1 MFVLENLQHRYGR
14 TAVLDL
20 PLFAADQGEHH
31 LILGRSGSGKTT
43 LLHILAGLLRP
54 TEGRVVVAGEELGA
68 LRGDALD
75 RFRGRHVGIVFQQM
89 HLLPT
94 LTVEQNLLLAP
105 YMAGL
110 PQDADR
116 AREVLRSLDVEEK
129 AQAYPHAL
137 SVGQRQRV
145 AIARAVM
152 NRPRLLLA
160 DEPTSSLDDLRAKQ
174 VLSLLTQQA
183 RAHGATLVLA
193 THDARITGDFPE
205 RLVLDDAP
213 AILAANARHAAEAAV
228 APGPSASLP
237 PRP

>member
-1 MFVLENLQHRYGR
+1 MVLLEHIRHRYDR
-14 TAVLDL
+14 AAVLNL
-20 PLFAADQGEHH
+20 PHLSIAQGEHH
-31 LILGRSGSGKTT
+31 LVLGRSGSGKTT

-54 TEGRVVVAGEELGA
+54 SEGRAVVAGEELGA

-75 RFRGRHVGIVFQQM
+75 RFRGRHIGIVFQQM

-110 PQDADR
+110 PQDVER
-116 AREVLRSLDVEEK
+116 AREVLNSLDVREK
-129 AQAYPHAL
+129 AGSYPHEL

-160 DEPTSSLDDLRAKQ
+160 DEPTSSLDDLRAEQ
-174 VLSLLTQQA
+174 VLGLLRE
-183 RAHGATLVLA
+183 RAAAHEATLVVA
-193 THDARITGDFPE
+193 THDARIAGAFNH
-205 RLVLDDAP
+205 RLDLDDAP
-213 AILAANARHAAEAAV
+213 PTVSADASRATEANDVLGQPEDQPER
-228 APGPSASLP
+228 
-237 PRP
+237 